1 MMDGIGRF
9 GSKPIDTKSIK
20 LQAPLDR
27 IVTSGIANLRVSHY
41 YFDEPLFDEYELT
54 TVRATW
60 DFSAAESIVRDGQ
73 NILDLGCGDGR
84 LLLHLAEKF
93 SLQESFGIDIS
104 PVAIDRF
111 KASIS
116 HSHIHALE
124 GDIFAL
130 PKPITQRR
138 FDVVTFGDAT
148 VNFILD
154 DDKLEALL
162 RSAGAQLR
170 DSGSRIMVAVFGNGT
185 PERLSFMDKRCTV
198 VPFRRS
204 NGEAAL
210 IWWAYK
216 YDGERLIMHRSAF
229 AQSGP
234 NENGNIEGVVCDLR
248 DRMWTPSILIPIAQT
263 CGLTVDR
270 VIASEVQDGSA
281 VGMATAIVILKSA

>member
-1 MMDGIGRF
+1 MENIGRF
-9 GSKPIDTKSIK
+9 GSKPDDTKSIT

-27 IVTSGIANLRVSHY
+27 IVTSGIADLRISHY

-60 DFSAAESIVRDGQ
+60 DFAAAESIVHDGHCV
-73 NILDLGCGDGR
+73 LDLGCGDGR
-84 LLLHLAEKF
+84 LLLHLAGKF
-93 SLQESFGIDIS
+93 ALKESFGIDIS

-111 KASIS
+111 NASIG
-116 HSHIHALE
+116 HRHIHALR
-124 GDIFAL
+124 GDIFDL
-130 PKPITQRR
+130 PTTITQRR

-154 DDKLEALL
+154 DDKLEGLL
-162 RSAGAQLR
+162 RSAKAQLR
-170 DSGSRIMVAVFGNGT
+170 NSESRIMVAVFGDGT

-204 NGEAAL
+204 NGKAAL

-216 YDGERLIMHRSAF
+216 YDSDKLIMHRSVF
-229 AQSGP
+229 AQSGL
-234 NENGNIEGVVCDLR
+234 NEDGNIEGVVCDLR
-248 DRMWTPSILIPIAQT
+248 DRMWTPSALVPIAEAS
-263 CGLTVDR
+263 GLKVEQ
-270 VIASEVQDGSA
+270 VIESDVQDGAA

>member
-1 MMDGIGRF
+1 MAGIGRF
-9 GSKPIDTKSIK
+9 GSKPNDAKSIK

-27 IVTSGIANLRVSHY
+27 IVTSGIVDLRVSHY

-60 DFSAAESIVRDGQ
+60 DFAAAESIVRDGH

-93 SLQESFGIDIS
+93 SLKESFGIDIS
-104 PVAIDRF
+104 PIAIERF
-111 KASIS
+111 NASIND
-116 HSHIHALE
+116 SHIHALQ
-124 GDIFAL
+124 GDIFEL
-130 PKPITQRR
+130 PTQITQRR

-154 DDKLEALL
+154 DDKLDVLL
-162 RSAGAQLR
+162 RSAKVQLR
-170 DSGSRIMVAVFGNGT
+170 DSGSRIMVSVFGDGT

-216 YDGERLIMHRSAF
+216 FDRDELIMHRSVF
-229 AQSGP
+229 AQSGRS
-234 NENGNIEGVVCDLR
+234 ENGNIEGIVCDLQ
-248 DRMWTPSILIPIAQT
+248 DRLWTPSTLAPIAEA
-263 CGLTVDR
+263 CGLTVEK
-270 VIASEVQDGSA
+270 VIPSEVQDGAA
-281 VGMATAIVILKSA
+281 VGMETAIVILKST

>member
-1 MMDGIGRF
+1 MDGIGRF
-9 GSKPIDTKSIK
+9 GSKPIDTQSIK

-27 IVTSGIANLRVSHY
+27 IVTSGIANLRISHY

-60 DFSAAESIVRDGQ
+60 DFSAAESIVRDGH

-84 LLLHLAEKF
+84 LILHLAQKF
-93 SLQESFGIDIS
+93 SLNESFGIDIS
-104 PVAIDRF
+104 TVAINRF

-116 HSHIHALE
+116 HRDIHGFQ
-124 GDIFAL
+124 GDIFDL
-130 PKPITQRR
+130 PKAITQRR

-154 DDKLEALL
+154 DEKLDFLL
-162 RSAGAQLR
+162 RSAKAQLR
-170 DSGSRIMVAVFGNGT
+170 DSGSRIMVAVFGDGT

-216 YDGERLIMHRSAF
+216 YDADRLIMHRSVF
-229 AQSGP
+229 AQSGWD
-234 NENGNIEGVVCDLR
+234 EDGNIEGVVCDLR
-248 DRMWTPSILIPIAQT
+248 DRMWTPSTLIPIAET
-263 CGLTVDR
+263 CGLAVDK
-270 VIASEVQDGSA
+270 VIASEVQDGTA
-281 VGMATAIVILKSA
+281 AGLPTAIVIFKLA

>member
-1 MMDGIGRF
+1 M
-9 GSKPIDTKSIK
+9 
-20 LQAPLDR
+20 DR
-27 IVTSGIANLRVSHY
+27 IVTSGIADLRISHY

-60 DFSAAESIVRDGQ
+60 DFAAAESIVRDGHCV
-73 NILDLGCGDGR
+73 LDLGCGDGR
-84 LLLHLAEKF
+84 LLLHLAGKF
-93 SLQESFGIDIS
+93 ALKESFGIDIS

-111 KASIS
+111 NASIG
-116 HSHIHALE
+116 HRHIHALR
-124 GDIFAL
+124 GDIFDL
-130 PKPITQRR
+130 PTTITQRR

-154 DDKLEALL
+154 DDKLEGLL
-162 RSAGAQLR
+162 CSAKAQLR
-170 DSGSRIMVAVFGNGT
+170 NSESRIMVAVFGDGT

-216 YDGERLIMHRSAF
+216 YDSDKLIMHRSVF
-229 AQSGP
+229 AQSGL
-234 NENGNIEGVVCDLR
+234 NEDGNIEGVVCDLR
-248 DRMWTPSILIPIAQT
+248 GRMWTPSALVPIAEAS
-263 CGLTVDR
+263 GLKVEQ
-270 VIASEVQDGSA
+270 VIESDVQDGAA

>member
-1 MMDGIGRF
+1 MMSGIGRF
-9 GSKPIDTKSIK
+9 GSKPGDTKSIK

-27 IVTSGIANLRVSHY
+27 IVASGIADLRVSHY

-60 DFSAAESIVRDGQ
+60 DFSAAESIVRDGH

-93 SLQESFGIDIS
+93 SLKESFGIDIS

-111 KASIS
+111 NASIH
-116 HSHIHALE
+116 HSHVHALQ
-124 GDIFAL
+124 GDIFDL
-130 PKPITQRR
+130 PAPITQRR

-154 DDKLEALL
+154 DDKLEVLL
-162 RSAGAQLR
+162 RSAKAQLR
-170 DSGSRIMVAVFGNGT
+170 DAGSRIMVAVFGDGT

-216 YDGERLIMHRSAF
+216 YDSDKLIMHRSVF
-229 AQSGP
+229 AQSGR
-234 NENGNIEGVVCDLR
+234 NENGNIEGVVCDLQ
-248 DRMWTPSILIPIAQT
+248 DRMWTPSALVPIAEAS
-263 CGLTVDR
+263 GLTVDK
-270 VIASEVQDGSA
+270 VIASEVQDGTA